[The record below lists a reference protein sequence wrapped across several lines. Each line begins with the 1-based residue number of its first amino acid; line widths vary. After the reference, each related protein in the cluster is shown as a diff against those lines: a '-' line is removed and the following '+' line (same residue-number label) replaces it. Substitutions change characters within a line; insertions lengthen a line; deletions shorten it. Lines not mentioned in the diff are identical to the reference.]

1 MKLAQRITF
10 FLILATAFWSCK
22 IRYGFNL
29 VSIDERIKT
38 VSVNYFESYAPLAPP
53 YYSQKIT
60 ESLKDIFINQ
70 TNLDLVSQ
78 GGHIQFSGEVTNYVN
93 TPVAISGD
101 QTAAQNKLSIT
112 VKVTFINTI
121 DETKNFTQNFT
132 QFTTYPS
139 EQNLSDVEET
149 LIDEINEQLVQTIFN
164 KAVGDW

>member
-1 MKLAQRITF
+1 MLKTKYIALVI
-10 FLILATAFWSCK
+10 FLLVFATSCK

-38 VSVNYFESYAPLAPP
+38 VSINYFESYAPLAPP

-70 TNLDLVSQ
+70 TNLDLVAQS
-78 GGHIQFSGEVTNYVN
+78 GHIQFSGEVTNYTN

-112 VKVTFINTI
+112 VKVTFVNTF